1 MIMDG
6 EAPVQPSGNRCGHDP
21 EAPRWF
27 EPPERHKPRPG
38 HPRVPGGLPR
48 GPGLSRPLPRPPS
61 PSPSARSGPSTA
73 RPPAYATSPSM
84 LAAAQIDATSGHG
97 GGLTDRTTAS
107 GSRRSNRRGCGSSR
121 PRALTRGPVPA
132 RRLR

>member
-27 EPPERHKPRPG
+27 EPPERYKPRPG

-61 PSPSARSGPSTA
+61 PSPSARSGPTTSTA
-73 RPPAYATSPSM
+73 RPPACATSPSI
-84 LAAAQIDATSGHG
+84 LAATAAPIDATSGHG
-97 GGLTDRTTAS
+97 DGLTDRTTA
-107 GSRRSNRRGCGSSR
+107 RRSNRRGCGSSR
-121 PRALTRGPVPA
+121 PRALTRALSRHRG
-132 RRLR
+132 